1 VIDPN
6 LCYVAAGVVLVFLL
20 GFIVG
25 GYVTQHDED
34 VRKARAK
41 AVQNERVAL
50 ADDITHALAEV
61 DRILQVAREDGEERE
76 A

>member
-1 VIDPN
+1 MIDPN

-41 AVQNERVAL
+41 AVQNERVA
-50 ADDITHALAEV
+50 TTG
-61 DRILQVAREDGEERE
+61 RR
-76 A
+76 